1 MGAGAGGQGAATGG
15 LQGMGVKLLTSQ
27 AGVCCPRF
35 LADFLLLAVLLL
47 RTLKVD
53 TVEHLVGERQDPM
66 RDGQHLT
73 LELPRVRILFC
84 PAPGGPKGVR
94 QVFAMSPTLAA
105 ARSCKH
111 ISIKIKIKRTL
122 KFIWNHKDLE

>member
-53 TVEHLVGERQDPM
+53 TVEHLICCVVRSNDSDEGGR
-66 RDGQHLT
+66 
-73 LELPRVRILFC
+73 LPF
-84 PAPGGPKGVR
+84 K
-94 QVFAMSPTLAA
+94 S
-105 ARSCKH
+105 H
-111 ISIKIKIKRTL
+111 
-122 KFIWNHKDLE
+122 